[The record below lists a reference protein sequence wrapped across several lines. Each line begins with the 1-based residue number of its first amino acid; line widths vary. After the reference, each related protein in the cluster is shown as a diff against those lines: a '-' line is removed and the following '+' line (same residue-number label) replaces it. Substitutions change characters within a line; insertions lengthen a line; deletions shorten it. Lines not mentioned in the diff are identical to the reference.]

1 MKRVLRIYKD
11 NMEFLKAVT
20 HLTYE
25 TRREFYRL
33 WSNLLRPSNLTRTA
47 LEKRYEYKEEEEIE
61 GIQKKSL
68 DFLSRLYDSCKGDQ
82 SKQFDMY
89 EIGRELEYDEF
100 ETELIVETLSRAELI
115 KHQKSSDRVAITPY
129 GIIMIR
135 GEITVGYAPIH

>member
-1 MKRVLRIYKD
+1 MKRVLEIYKD

-25 TRREFYRL
+25 TQLEFYRL
-33 WSNLLRPSNLTRTA
+33 WSHLLRPAA
-47 LEKRYEYKEEEEIE
+47 LAYPLEDNYEMERVE
-61 GIQKKSL
+61 GIQKKAL
-68 DFLSRLYDSCKGDQ
+68 NFLSKLYDLYRDEQ

-89 EIGRELEYDEF
+89 EIGKELEYDEF

-129 GIIMIR
+129 GIMIIN